1 MWTSASDVRTT
12 RWSQRRDLF
21 APDIDIDD
29 ARQRWLFRMI
39 HSRRPLQE
47 KMAMFW
53 HNHFATA
60 YSKLA
65 ADSGERQAAKML
77 AHKPGALRGPQ
88 GQIELFRQY
97 ALGNF
102 RDLLIQVAQD
112 PAMVIW
118 LDGKSNTKA
127 RPQENFGREIIELF
141 TIGVGNYVESDVYA
155 AARVFTGWN
164 LRGSDDYRKDEY
176 GDLNAYQEFVYNA
189 DQHDTGDKTFSF
201 PIYSNGSRT
210 IASRSESAG
219 MQDGIELITALAIH
233 PETGRRLARKFW
245 NFFISEIHA
254 PDPAFVESVAAVYL
268 QGRTEI
274 RPVIRHILNVALV
287 HQPGDA
293 VRTLLMACGI
303 RRSIDQRSGLAEL
316 LGRQGA
322 IADGGDG
329 TATLRT
335 TERRWMAAWRRVVL
349 DGNDARPDEFRRDA
363 RRQPESRSSPRRWP
377 HWRSRRRNC
386 STHCSCASRRRHS
399 IQRPGRRSCRTS
411 PPRDRGPAAMNNSTP
426 GPRVLLASSS
436 ALPSTNSFRRHHG
449 SFSTTLHP
457 QRRRDCLASGL
468 PRLRSSPRS
477 PKHKAS
483 AHATSSSST
492 LAAATTRSTR

>member
-1 MWTSASDVRTT
+1 MRERSTYLVDYEGRPDDVDERIGRPDHAQVATK
-12 RWSQRRDLF
+12 DLF
-21 APDIDIDD
+21 APDIDIED
-29 ARQRWLFRMI
+29 ARQRWMFRMI

-77 AHKPGALRGPQ
+77 AHKAGVLRGPQ

-112 PAMVIW
+112 PAMLVW

-127 RPQENFGREIIELF
+127 QPQENFGREIIELF

-176 GDLNAYQEFVYNA
+176 GDLNAYQEFVFNA
-189 DQHDTGDKTFSF
+189 DQHDTSDKTFSF
-201 PIYSNGSRT
+201 PIYGNGSRT

-219 MQDGIELITALAIH
+219 MQDGVDLITALAIH

-254 PDPAFVESVAAVYL
+254 PDPAFVESVTAVYL
-268 QGRTEI
+268 QSRTEI
-274 RPVIRHILNVALV
+274 RPVIRHILTSPWFTNPAM
-287 HQPGDA
+287 QFARYSWPA
-293 VRTLLMACGI
+293 EY
-303 RRSIDQRSGLAEL
+303 RRAIDQGSGLAGL

-322 IADGGDG
+322 VADGRHGP
-329 TATLRT
+329 AALRAA
-335 TERRWMAAWRRVVL
+335 ERRRMDAGRRVVL
-349 DGNDARPDEFRRDA
+349 DGNDAGADEFRRHA
-363 RRQPESRSSPRRWP
+363 RGQPEGIPRRVSWRR
-377 HWRSRRRNC
+377 WRSRRRTC
-386 STHCSCASRRRHS
+386 CDILLVRVTPAPLDSA
-399 IQRPGRRSCRTS
+399 
-411 PPRDRGPAAMNNSTP
+411 PRQ
-426 GPRVLLASSS
+426 
-436 ALPSTNSFRRHHG
+436 ALMSY
-449 SFSTTLHP
+449 
-457 QRRRDCLASGL
+457 
-468 PRLRSSPRS
+468 
-477 PKHKAS
+477 
-483 AHATSSSST
+483 
-492 LAAATTRSTR
+492 LAAAGSWTGSGEQLNTRAAGLARLLIGSAEYQLV